1 MYLAKKI
8 NFRMLNRNN
17 SYYFELYYFCG
28 CFKITH
34 FTFYILLST
43 SDTI

>member
-8 NFRMLNRNN
+8 NFRMLNRNE

-28 CFKITH
+28 CFYKSIV
-34 FTFYILLST
+34 YILLST